1 VPSFPRQLRARRGAL
16 LCALAGVLLPVLLW
30 AVLPLGSRGATPES
44 RLDRL
49 EDKIQSTQG
58 RIGRRKGTERVL
70 TTEISG
76 YTRRIN
82 RLQGRIGSLQQ
93 RQSTIESDL
102 AAQRAALIRIQD
114 DLRSERRRLVRLR
127 ARLQVTRRAL
137 ADRLVQLYTAEQ
149 PDLVTVILS
158 AKGFTDLLERGEF
171 LERVSDQ
178 DRKIVAVVRAA
189 RSDAVRTEAR
199 LDRLEQRQAEVT
211 QIIQQRRDEVAA
223 VKQDLI
229 GTRVGFARTRAG
241 KDAALRNV
249 RAERHQLEGALSSLR
264 AQQAKIQSALQAS
277 QGQPGLPAAP
287 VRQGGGGMVWP
298 VNGPITSP
306 FCERRSWESCHP
318 GIDIGV
324 PSGTPIRAAA
334 AGRVA
339 LLQSAG
345 ASGGYGNFTCIQHS
359 GSLSTCYAHQS
370 RFATSMGAS
379 VSQGQV
385 IGYVG
390 CTGLCFGD
398 HLHFEVRVNGAV
410 TNPMAYL

>member
-1 VPSFPRQLRARRGAL
+1 
-16 LCALAGVLLPVLLW
+16 VLLPVLLW
-30 AVLPLGSRGATPES
+30 AVLPTGSRGATPES

-70 TTEISG
+70 TTEISA
-76 YTRRIN
+76 YTGRIN

-211 QIIQQRRDEVAA
+211 QVIQQRRDEVAA

-241 KDAALRNV
+241 KDAALRSV

-318 GIDIGV
+318 GVDIGV

-334 AGRVA
+334 SGTVIYAG
-339 LLQSAG
+339 SM
-345 ASGGYGNFTCIQHS
+345 SGYGNLVVIDHAGGLATA
-359 GSLSTCYAHQS
+359 YAHQS
-370 RFATSMGAS
+370 SIAAGVGAS
-379 VSQGQV
+379 VGQGQV

-390 CTGLCFGD
+390 CTGHCYGP
-398 HLHFEVRVNGAV
+398 HLHFEVRVNGTPV
-410 TNPMAYL
+410 DPLGYL